1 MKSIEVKN
9 VSKYF
14 GGLKALDDVSLSVDE
29 GSSFGLVGESGSG
42 KTTLGRIILRL
53 LPASSGQVSYF
64 PEFSRKSFQIV
75 FQNPYT
81 SLDPRMKV
89 GEALSEPLKIHG
101 ITRDIRELLHEVE
114 LDENYAG
121 RYPHEL
127 SGGERQRLCIARTI
141 SIKPRFL
148 VLDEPVSSLDMTV
161 QLEILKLLKKLK
173 AQLGLTFLLIAH
185 DLSVVKFMCDRIAVM
200 KNGRIVETGN
210 VEELYAN
217 PKDPYTKLL
226 LESVPRLLYQVEG
239 H

>member
-1 MKSIEVKN
+1 MKSVEVRN
-9 VSKYF
+9 VSRYF
-14 GGLKALDDVSLSVDE
+14 GALKALDGVSLSVEE

-53 LPASSGQVSYF
+53 LTASSGEVAYT
-64 PEFSRKSFQIV
+64 PGFSRKDYQIV

-81 SLDPRMKV
+81 SLNPRMKI
-89 GEALSEPLKIHG
+89 GEALSEPLRIHG
-101 ITRDIRELLHEVE
+101 LTGDIREILREVE
-114 LDENYAG
+114 LNESYIN

-127 SGGERQRLCIARTI
+127 SGGERQRICIARAV
-141 SIKPRFL
+141 SVKPRFM

-173 AQLGLTFLLIAH
+173 ARLGLTFLLIAH
-185 DLSVVKFMCDRIAVM
+185 DLSVVRFMCGRIAVM
-200 KNGRIVETGN
+200 KNGRIVEEGG
-210 VEELYAN
+210 VEEVYGG

-226 LESVPRLLYQVEG
+226 LESVPKLLYQVEG

>member
-9 VSKYF
+9 VSRYF
-14 GGLKALDDVSLSVDE
+14 GGLKALDDVSLSVEE

-53 LPASSGQVSYF
+53 LPASSGQVLYF

-81 SLDPRMKV
+81 SLNPRMRV

-101 ITRDIRELLHEVE
+101 ITRDIRELLYEVE
-114 LDENYAG
+114 LDESYAG

-127 SGGERQRLCIARTI
+127 SGGERQRICIAR
-141 SIKPRFL
+141 SLGIKPRFI
-148 VLDEPVSSLDMTV
+148 VLDEPVSSLDMTI

-173 AQLGLTFLLIAH
+173 AQLSLTFLLIAH

-200 KNGRIVETGN
+200 KNGRIVETGG
-210 VEELYAN
+210 VEELYAH

-226 LESVPRLLYQVEG
+226 LESVPRLP
-239 H
+239 